1 MEERKQIILD
11 IINDKHYKPMKL
23 KELAILLNVPK
34 ERRHELK
41 EVVDALVA
49 DGKVA
54 ISRNGKIGREKLD
67 ALVGIYR
74 ATSRGFGFVSVEG
87 YEKDFYI
94 HEKNTNG
101 AMHEDVVLMQVIAKE
116 KGDKSAEGR
125 IVKIKEHGLKQVV
138 GLYHK
143 KKNFGFVLPDNAKI
157 TMDVYIPNGH
167 DKGAVDGHKVVA
179 RIDSYGGN
187 GKKPEGTIIEILGH
201 KNDPDTD
208 ILSVVRSYEIPEQ
221 FKEATLRQAERIP
234 EEVSEKE
241 KSGRKDLRHLQ
252 TVTIDG
258 EDAKDLDDA
267 ITLSFKDDKYY
278 LGVHIADVSH
288 YVTEGSPLDKEAL
301 ERGTS
306 VYLVDRVIPMLP
318 HRLSNGICSLNQGCD
333 RLALSCLMVF
343 DKNGNQLS
351 HEIAETV
358 IKVDR
363 RMSYTSVKKII
374 EDHDEEECKKYE
386 ELLPMF
392 ELMNE
397 LASILRKKRKQR
409 GALDF
414 DFPESKIILDEN
426 GIPIDVKPYE
436 RNHATDLIEDFMLAA
451 NETVA
456 EDYFWQEL
464 PFLYRVHDV
473 PDSEKIAQLATLI
486 RTMGYGLK
494 TTGYGRDIHPKELQK
509 LLAKIADTPEEAFIS
524 RITLRS
530 MKRAC
535 YSTQCTGHFGLAASY
550 YTHFTSPIRR
560 YPDLQIHRIIKE
572 NLHGGLNSARIAHYE
587 EILETVAGDT
597 SRLERRADEAERET
611 DKIKKVLYMKKHIGE
626 VFSGII
632 SSVTEWGLYVELDNT
647 IEGLVH
653 VSTLDDDFYLFDKEN
668 FCMRGEKTLKE
679 YKIGQRVNV
688 CVMQANKLERTI
700 DFVMVNEEDMDV

>member
-358 IKVDR
+358 IQVDR

-374 EDHDEEECKKYE
+374 EDHDEEEGKKYE

-626 VFSGII
+626 IFSGII

>member
-241 KSGRKDLRHLQ
+241 KAGRKDLRHLQ

-358 IKVDR
+358 IQVDR

-632 SSVTEWGLYVELDNT
+632 SSVTEWGLYIELDNT

>member
-34 ERRHELK
+34 ERREELK

-67 ALVGIYR
+67 ALVGTYR

-221 FKEATLRQAERIP
+221 FKETTLRQAERIP

-358 IKVDR
+358 IQVDR

-397 LASILRKKRKQR
+397 LASILRKKRKQT

-414 DFPESKIILDEN
+414 EFPESKIILDEN
-426 GIPIDVKPYE
+426 GIPLDVKPYE

-509 LLAKIADTPEEAFIS
+509 LLAKITDTPEEAFIS

-700 DFVMVNEEDMDV
+700 DFVMVNEEDIDV

>member
-241 KSGRKDLRHLQ
+241 KAGRKDLRHLQ

-358 IKVDR
+358 IQVDR

>member
-358 IKVDR
+358 IQVDR

>member
-1 MEERKQIILD
+1 MEERKKILLD
-11 IINDKHYKPMKL
+11 IINDKHYRPMKL

-34 ERRHELK
+34 ERRAELK

-67 ALVGIYR
+67 ALVGVYR
-74 ATSRGFGFVSVEG
+74 ATSRGFGFVTVEG

-94 HEKNTNG
+94 HEKNNGG

-157 TMDVYIPNGH
+157 TMDVYIPSGH

-187 GKKPEGTIIEILGH
+187 GKKPEGTIVEILGH

-267 ITLSFKDDKYY
+267 ITLSFKDGKYY

-333 RLALSCLMVF
+333 RLALSCMMVF
-343 DKNGNQLS
+343 DEKGNQLS

-358 IKVDR
+358 INVDR

-374 EDHDEEECKKYE
+374 EDHDE
-386 ELLPMF
+386 
-392 ELMNE
+392 
-397 LASILRKKRKQR
+397 
-409 GALDF
+409 
-414 DFPESKIILDEN
+414 
-426 GIPIDVKPYE
+426 
-436 RNHATDLIEDFMLAA
+436 
-451 NETVA
+451 
-456 EDYFWQEL
+456 
-464 PFLYRVHDV
+464 
-473 PDSEKIAQLATLI
+473 
-486 RTMGYGLK
+486 
-494 TTGYGRDIHPKELQK
+494 
-509 LLAKIADTPEEAFIS
+509 
-524 RITLRS
+524 
-530 MKRAC
+530 
-535 YSTQCTGHFGLAASY
+535 
-550 YTHFTSPIRR
+550 
-560 YPDLQIHRIIKE
+560 
-572 NLHGGLNSARIAHYE
+572 
-587 EILETVAGDT
+587 
-597 SRLERRADEAERET
+597 
-611 DKIKKVLYMKKHIGE
+611 
-626 VFSGII
+626 
-632 SSVTEWGLYVELDNT
+632 
-647 IEGLVH
+647 
-653 VSTLDDDFYLFDKEN
+653 
-668 FCMRGEKTLKE
+668 
-679 YKIGQRVNV
+679 
-688 CVMQANKLERTI
+688 
-700 DFVMVNEEDMDV
+700 

>member
-1 MEERKQIILD
+1 
-11 IINDKHYKPMKL
+11 MKL

-241 KSGRKDLRHLQ
+241 KAGRKDLRHLQ

-358 IKVDR
+358 IQVDR

>member
-11 IINDKHYKPMKL
+11 IINDKYYKPMKL

-241 KSGRKDLRHLQ
+241 KAGRKDLRHLQ

-358 IKVDR
+358 IQVDR

>member
-34 ERRHELK
+34 ERREELK

-67 ALVGIYR
+67 ALVGTYR

-221 FKEATLRQAERIP
+221 FKETTLRQAERIP

-358 IKVDR
+358 IQVDR

-426 GIPIDVKPYE
+426 GIPLDVKPYE

-509 LLAKIADTPEEAFIS
+509 LLAKITDTPEEAFIS

-700 DFVMVNEEDMDV
+700 DFVMVNEEDIDV

>member
-301 ERGTS
+301 GRGTS

-524 RITLRS
+524 RITLCS